1 MRVLVWQ
8 WGRRGGGPRY
18 AVELASGLSART
30 GVDAMLSLSTQ
41 SEILGGAGAPTC
53 QLPVRTYEDLAGLV
67 VRLPALPFQV
77 APLASRVR
85 ALRPDVAI
93 CAMPAALDLLM
104 AAALRRVAVPYYV
117 VVHDADPHPGD
128 GIPLQMTLQ
137 RALMRRAQGLVALTE
152 HVAERL
158 QQQSLVRGRK
168 LFIVP
173 HPPRIFGPTPPPPR
187 VHGGKLRLLSFGRLL
202 PYKGL
207 DLLAEALRVLGPRA
221 DMEVRVVGN
230 GPESPVL
237 EALRQLPGVT
247 VENRWVP
254 EDEVGKI
261 IFWADALVLSH
272 REASQSGGAAA
283 AIAAGRWV
291 VATRVGGITE
301 QLRDQPSARL
311 CDPTAESLARELLR
325 LAEQPPPLPDPPED
339 PRAAWRA
346 ATEELARELSAN
358 LGCALPPVD
367 QPGLAKRPKEVTS
380 TL

>member
-18 AVELASGLSART
+18 AVELVTGLGAQN
-30 GVDAMLSLSTQ
+30 GVEAMLSLSAQ
-41 SEILGGAGAPTC
+41 SEILGAPGAPAC
-53 QLPVRTYEDLAGLV
+53 QLPVRTYDDLAGLV

-77 APLASRVR
+77 APLAERVR

-104 AAALRRVAVPYYV
+104 AAALRRASVPYFV

-137 RALMRRAQGLVALTE
+137 RALMRRAHGLVALTG

-158 QQQSLVRGRK
+158 RQQSQLRGRP

-173 HPPRIFGPTPPPPR
+173 HPPRVFGPPPPPPGA
-187 VHGGKLRLLSFGRLL
+187 HGGKLRLLSFGRLL

-207 DLLAEALRVLGPRA
+207 DLLAEALLVLGPRA
-221 DMEVRVVGN
+221 DMEIRVVGN
-230 GPESPVL
+230 GPESAVL
-237 EALRQLPGVT
+237 EVLRGIPGVT

-254 EDEVGKI
+254 EDEVGSI
-261 IFWADALVLSH
+261 IAWADALVLSH

-301 QLRDQPSARL
+301 QLRDQLSARL
-311 CDPTAESLARELLR
+311 CDPTASSLAHELSLMVER
-325 LAEQPPPLPDPPED
+325 PPPVVVPED
-339 PRAAWRA
+339 PRIAWRA
-346 ATEELARELSAN
+346 VTAQFARELAVE
-358 LGCALPPVD
+358 LGCELPPAD
-367 QPGLAKRPKEVTS
+367 QPGVAKRAKEVTS
-380 TL
+380 TS